1 VSQENVELVERA
13 LDAFNRRDLDSYDDF
28 YTPDYQWFPALTGTI
43 EGRSYVGREG
53 MELWSVEA
61 SDTWEWF
68 TVITDE
74 LRDLGDRV
82 LGLGRIAGRGR
93 SSGVQLDAPMGMI
106 VDFRDGK
113 ISRARDYLDQAETLR
128 VAELS
133 E

>member
-113 ISRARDYLDQAETLR
+113 ISRARNYLDQAETLR

>member
-1 VSQENVELVERA
+1 MELVERA

-43 EGRSYVGREG
+43 EGRSYVGRGG

-93 SSGVQLDAPMGMI
+93 SSGVQLDAPMGII

-113 ISRARDYLDQAETLR
+113 ISRARNYLDQAETLR

>member
-1 VSQENVELVERA
+1 MELVERA

-61 SDTWEWF
+61 SDVWEWF

-113 ISRARDYLDQAETLR
+113 ISRARNYLDQAETLR

>member
-1 VSQENVELVERA
+1 MELVERA

-113 ISRARDYLDQAETLR
+113 ISRARNYLDQAETLR